1 MEIFKERRLVLLPI
15 KYPSLWEIFK
25 QQQAAQWT
33 TEELDFSSDKDDWKL
48 LASEE
53 QDFLLNIIAFFASSD
68 MIIVE
73 NLQDQFM
80 SEVTLAECRAFY
92 ALQAFVETVHSET
105 YAKMLQLFAPPER
118 HEELCKL
125 SQKNNSIL
133 GKIQWAEKFMASEE
147 PFAVRLWAFCIY
159 EGVLFSAS
167 FCAIYWLRER
177 GLCPGLTTSND
188 FIARDEGLHAL
199 FAVEMIKMLPEIP
212 KDRFYE
218 VIREAVAKEKIFVE
232 ESLQNRLKGLN
243 MDSMY
248 QYVCYCA
255 DRLLKM
261 IGLEK
266 IFKVDNPFRWMEK
279 ISFDGK
285 TNFFEKRVSEY
296 NKPAVGLRS
305 EENEYSEDM
314 DF

>member
-1 MEIFKERRLVLLPI
+1 
-15 KYPSLWEIFK
+15 
-25 QQQAAQWT
+25 
-33 TEELDFSSDKDDWKL
+33 
-48 LASEE
+48 
-53 QDFLLNIIAFFASSD
+53 

-80 SEVTLAECRAFY
+80 SEVTLAECRSFY

-125 SQKNNSIL
+125 SMKNNSIL
-133 GKIQWAEKFMASEE
+133 GKIRWAEKFMASEE

-188 FIARDEGLHAL
+188 FIARDEGLHAQ

-212 KDRFYE
+212 KERFYE

-248 QYVCYCA
+248 QYVCFCA
-255 DRLLKM
+255 DRLLLM

-266 IFKVDNPFRWMEK
+266 LFKVENPFRWMEK

-285 TNFFEKRVSEY
+285 TNFFENESLNTTNQPSDYDPKRMTIAKIWIFEY
-296 NKPAVGLRS
+296 ILYDILINQHYVKK
-305 EENEYSEDM
+305 Y
-314 DF
+314 